1 MPATTKPQI
10 QVLIN
15 AIQPEVEFPA
25 ESMNVLLTQ
34 MLNAS
39 FGPLW
44 GAGIYGVTPAVD
56 ADETFGY
63 RAGSLGH
70 NSADSRSYL
79 CVSATAGAA
88 VWTLLTEDNGLEIM
102 TMTNGGIRQAIVST
116 ANINLTAN
124 VANFTLRLPAFP
136 YTGKS
141 VRVFIDPVGTV
152 SGTLTVTSSTGA
164 AVSNM
169 TAAALDSYIYT
180 YNGSAWILIG
190 FSGTIV

>member
-1 MPATTKPQI
+1 
-10 QVLIN
+10 
-15 AIQPEVEFPA
+15 
-25 ESMNVLLTQ
+25 MNVLLTQ

-44 GAGIYGVTPAVD
+44 GAGIYGVTPQVD

-63 RAGSLGH
+63 RPGSLGR

-88 VWTLLTEDNGLEIM
+88 AWTLLTEDNGLEVM

-124 VANFTLRLPAFP
+124 VANFTLKLPAFP

-141 VRVFIDPVGTV
+141 VRVFIDPLGTV
-152 SGTLTVTSSTGA
+152 SGTLTITSSTGA
-164 AVSNM
+164 AVANM
-169 TAAALDSYIYT
+169 SAAALDSSIFT
-180 YNGSAWILIG
+180 YNGSAWIFTG